1 MMDRVDDMQD
11 TLTAQIQQSSPLA
24 LTPKAAA
31 HTLQLE
37 AAPCPQAQVGP
48 LDSAGTTT
56 AVSESD
62 QQETML
68 ALLHRASTAGSCV
81 PVAKRT
87 SSHTKTRQELVPAEF
102 LGIAHLD
109 PPHTEFAFDVRNVPD
124 PPAIKFSNDIDR
136 LFCEWEILT
145 LLVVNG
151 HGIPIKHWGQF
162 YKKAAGAKGTA
173 WDALKT
179 KWSKWKVSWAQSF
192 DLFLFFMPT
201 DSLLLKNVANTLTT
215 PPSGTSSARRRAN
228 DSATSR
234 F

>member
-1 MMDRVDDMQD
+1 MDQVNDMQD

-24 LTPKAAA
+24 LTPKAIT

-37 AAPCPQAQVGP
+37 ASPCPQAQAGP

-56 AVSESD
+56 ISESD

-68 ALLHRASTAGSCV
+68 ALLCRVSTAGTCV
-81 PVAKRT
+81 PVAKWT
-87 SSHTKTRQELVPAEF
+87 SSHTKTCQEQVPAKF
-102 LGIAHLD
+102 LGIAHLNL
-109 PPHTEFAFDVRNVPD
+109 PHTEFMFNIHNVPD
-124 PPAIKFSNDIDR
+124 PPTINFSNDIDW
-136 LFCEWEILT
+136 LFHKWEIST
-145 LLVVNG
+145 LLIVNG

-173 WDALKT
+173 WNALKT
-179 KWSKWKVSWAQSF
+179 KWSKWKVSQAQSVN
-192 DLFLFFMPT
+192 LFLFFMPT
-201 DSLLLKNVANTLTT
+201 DSLLLKNIANTPTT
-215 PPSGTSSARRRAN
+215 PPSGNGSAWRRAN